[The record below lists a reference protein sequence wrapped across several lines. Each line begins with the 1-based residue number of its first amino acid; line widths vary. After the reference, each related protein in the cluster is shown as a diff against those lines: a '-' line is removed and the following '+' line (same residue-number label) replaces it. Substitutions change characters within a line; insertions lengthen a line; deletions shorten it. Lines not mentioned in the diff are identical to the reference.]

1 VVEVV
6 EIQALTQQQKEELE
20 AREVV
25 QELVLVDLLY
35 LEEQEILLQQI
46 QFKEYVEDMVVL
58 AQMVQVVAVVELLDV
73 VVLLQM
79 VTQEVLVELVLQ
91 QV

>member
-1 VVEVV
+1 MV
-6 EIQALTQQQKEELE
+6 EIQALHQQQKEELE

-25 QELVLVDLLY
+25 QELVLVDVLY

-58 AQMVQVVAVVELLDV
+58 AQMVQVVEVVELLDV

-79 VTQEVLVELVLQ
+79 VIQVVLVELVLQ